1 MELWIIASICAFFVK
16 GMCGFANTLV
26 FSSILAFG
34 SNNIDISPV
43 ELLLG
48 YPTNIILTWRERRLI
63 KWRETLPV
71 AALVLLGC
79 VAGVLL
85 LKNVNASAIK
95 IVFGVIITLTALE
108 MLLRE
113 LSNQKRAPSRL
124 LLTATGLLAGLL
136 CGLYGVGA
144 LLGAYMSRV
153 TDDTRAFKGNLCLVL
168 VIENTFRI
176 VLYSITGIL
185 TLEAALSALKLAPF
199 MLIGL
204 FGGILSARFLPER
217 IVKRVVIVLLFISG
231 IALIINAL

>member
-153 TDDTRAFKGNLCLVL
+153 TDDTRAFKGNLCLVF
-168 VIENTFRI
+168 VIESTFRI